1 MTCGRVCR
9 VCLFVLVSAI
19 GCLLALL
26 ASFDPEIPLISK
38 VGGLGLWV
46 ALMASGVPHTFH
58 RPTFESIVPRRAP
71 GEHGGVASFD
81 LAFTLSDADPLITPF
96 RMFVPLTNNSTA
108 PLNYALFIHGGG
120 YFLLHADDAAQ
131 DEFCR
136 DLARSTNSIVLS
148 LEYRLAPE
156 HPFPASLDDAKRFM
170 QWAIDA
176 SRPAPFLC
184 RTELRLC
191 ADDLIAQADRRTLLR
206 TQHPLAMN
214 VARDFFVQL
223 GSSAGANLV
232 LAAALSIE
240 AKEARGVHMRCAHT
254 ELMAPYL
261 GVTEDEAKARR
272 DWILHE
278 ELLVFAV
285 KMLGEHLQQ
294 AFMDPVLHNVDLGDF
309 DSVGISAGRKEI
321 GLASMQRLCDA
332 FTRHKTPCEFRTY
345 DAVHGFVAS
354 GRLGGQPAI
363 QARQD
368 VFVAM
373 NKALV
378 ARRAK

>member
-1 MTCGRVCR
+1 MSCVRKCA
-9 VCLFVLVSAI
+9 FVLAGIV
-19 GCLLALL
+19 GCILALL
-26 ASFDPEIPLISK
+26 ASIDPEIPLVSK
-38 VGGLGLWV
+38 VGGVGLWV
-46 ALMASGVPHTFH
+46 ALVASGVPHTFH

-71 GEHGGVASFD
+71 GDYNGVASFD
-81 LAFTLSDADPLITPF
+81 LAFALRESDDLITPF
-96 RMFVPLTNNSTA
+96 RLFVPLNANASA
-108 PLNYALFIHGGG
+108 ALNYAVFIHGGG
-120 YFLLHADDAAQ
+120 YFLLHADDQAQ

-136 DLARSTNSIVLS
+136 DLARRTNSVVLS

-176 SRPAPFLC
+176 TRPAPFLC
-184 RTELRLC
+184 RTELRFC
-191 ADDLIAQADRRTLLR
+191 AADLLSIPDRSTLLR
-206 TQHPLAMN
+206 TQHPLKMN

-232 LAAALSIE
+232 LAAALSVE

-278 ELLVFAV
+278 ELLLFAV
-285 KMLGEHLQQ
+285 KMVGEHLNT
-294 AFMDPVLHNVDLGDF
+294 AFMDPVAHNVDLGDF

-321 GLASMQRLCDA
+321 GLASMQRLCDQ
-332 FTRHKTPCEFRTY
+332 FTRHQTPCEFRTY

-363 QARQD
+363 EARND
-368 VFVAM
+368 VFVAV
-373 NKALV
+373 NKAF
-378 ARRAK
+378 AERRAKK